1 MAKSPAKPSDAT
13 KTPPAGSAAAVDQS
27 VEAGNEA
34 KPEGA
39 SGQLRVKDLVD
50 LVLKSVGGK
59 PKDVREIVLA
69 TLVELG
75 AALDRGDGLNL
86 PDFGKGRVAR
96 RNEEADGS
104 SSFVIKLK
112 RGGVPKVKEEKEA
125 LAEARE

>member
-1 MAKSPAKPSDAT
+1 M
-13 KTPPAGSAAAVDQS
+13 
-27 VEAGNEA
+27 
-34 KPEGA
+34 
-39 SGQLRVKDLVD
+39 D